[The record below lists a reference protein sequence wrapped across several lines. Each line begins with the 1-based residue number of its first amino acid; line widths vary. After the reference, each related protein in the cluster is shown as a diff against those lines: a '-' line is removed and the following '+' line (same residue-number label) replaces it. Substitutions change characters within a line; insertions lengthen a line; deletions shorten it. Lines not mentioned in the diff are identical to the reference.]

1 MLVCRIH
8 GARDLRVETMP
19 EPTPGPGEVLLG
31 LGAGGVCG
39 SDLHYFQD
47 GRVASFV
54 IREPLIPG
62 HEASARVAAV
72 GPGS

>member
-1 MLVCRIH
+1 MLICRVTGRGIC
-8 GARDLRVETMP
+8 GVETMP